1 MLENGT
7 EIKEL
12 LNSISADVLD
22 IDSLE
27 IAEVNEERLVEKLKE
42 VRRVI
47 DETLKYNKPTKLP
60 DGMAWSSSS
69 DNDYEFNSYV
79 FDGSMSLQDHKR
91 AAKLA
96 DETAALEK
104 NINIY
109 NQRIEVIDEGLSEP
123 KRSIELGKIMTELEN
138 QYGISQIS
146 SNAHISPRVM
156 TLYDR
161 ASSLRNFDD

>member
-7 EIKEL
+7 EIKKL

-47 DETLKYNKPTKLP
+47 DETLKYNKPADLP
-60 DGMAWSSSS
+60 NGMAWSGSS
-69 DNDYEFNSYV
+69 DNDYEFNQYV
-79 FDGSMSLQDHKR
+79 FDGTMSLQDHKR

-96 DETAALEK
+96 KESEKLEF
-104 NINIY
+104 NISVYDKQID
-109 NQRIEVIDEGLSEP
+109 VIDVGISEP
-123 KRSIELGKIMTELEN
+123 QRTLQLSMLMTQLEN
-138 QYGISQIS
+138 EYGISQIS
-146 SNAHISPRVM
+146 SNAHIDPRVI
-156 TLYDR
+156 TLYER